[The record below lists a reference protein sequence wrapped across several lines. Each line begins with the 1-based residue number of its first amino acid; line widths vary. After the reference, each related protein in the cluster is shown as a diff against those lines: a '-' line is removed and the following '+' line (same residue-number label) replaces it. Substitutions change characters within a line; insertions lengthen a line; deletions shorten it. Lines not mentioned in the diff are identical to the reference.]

1 MRLLHLIWRLL
12 CCCHQL
18 IDNFVPRYKSR
29 QAKELMVDI
38 WSVLL
43 ASALSAAL
51 KLGGGF
57 GLQLESTELCKLLAN
72 LGLKQRGGRA
82 FSLVSWVITPGLAE
96 EMSL

>member
-1 MRLLHLIWRLL
+1 
-12 CCCHQL
+12 
-18 IDNFVPRYKSR
+18 
-29 QAKELMVDI
+29 MVDI

-72 LGLKQRGGRA
+72 LGLKQRGG
-82 FSLVSWVITPGLAE
+82 
-96 EMSL
+96 